1 MSPCVEAL
9 GMHSG
14 QILDSDITA
23 SSSVGSSWPPKIGRL
38 HYLMAGTGTEGS
50 WAAAVNNR
58 YQWLQVDMRNWTR
71 VTGVA
76 TQGKQDEGEWVS
88 SYSLSTSYGEFFEYV
103 RNSTGAKKVKPP
115 TAILLGFMYLRMA
128 ALLKWIFVWV

>member
-1 MSPCVEAL
+1 MLRTCAEAL

-14 QILDSDITA
+14 LIPDSAITA
-23 SSSVGSSWPPKIGRL
+23 SSSVGSSWAPKLGRL

-50 WAAAVNNR
+50 WAAQVNNV
-58 YQWLQVDMRNWTR
+58 YQWLQADMGNWTR

-76 TQGKQDEGEWVS
+76 TQGKQDEDEWVS

-103 RNSTGAKKVKPP
+103 SNNSGEIKVQFLLF
-115 TAILLGFMYLRMA
+115 TA
-128 ALLKWIFVWV
+128 VS